1 MRRCRISRPCAARL
15 PVWEN
20 ALMGHVNRTARKPL
34 EVTIMFEPSRL
45 AAEHLADAYRQLVPL
60 RTRTIRRSEP
70 EVGSEAQPAE
80 VKTRRRS

>member
-1 MRRCRISRPCAARL
+1 MSKPKS
-15 PVWEN
+15 
-20 ALMGHVNRTARKPL
+20 TARPSL

-60 RTRTIRRSEP
+60 RTRTVHRSEP
-70 EVGSEAQPAE
+70 EVGSETQPAA